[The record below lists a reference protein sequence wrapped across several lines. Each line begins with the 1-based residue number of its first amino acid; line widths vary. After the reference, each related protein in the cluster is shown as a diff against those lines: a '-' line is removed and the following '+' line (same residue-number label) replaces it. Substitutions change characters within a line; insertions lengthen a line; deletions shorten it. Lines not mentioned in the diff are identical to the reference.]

1 MLFNEGQDMTDVGKN
16 SATSTEYKKNPYFIN
31 EDTPTTDD
39 LLHEPN
45 PKEVEDG
52 LRESYILS
60 QPKTIS
66 VWTAIMFCI
75 LVAFVVFFAQRN
87 YLKGEL
93 IEQAKMIAQQQEVI
107 QRQGTALDQTAS
119 IINQVT
125 WPKKIADAWRQI
137 GYKVN
142 SETK

>member
-1 MLFNEGQDMTDVGKN
+1 MSNEGQDMPDSNKKDGK
-16 SATSTEYKKNPYFIN
+16 TTEYKNNPYFYN
-31 EDTPTTDD
+31 EADPPTDN
-39 LLHEPN
+39 LLNEPN
-45 PKEVEDG
+45 PKEIEDG